1 MLNLELWHVV
11 LSAVVLVFLG
21 GVVGGWIAI
30 LSNVVKASREARQG
44 VSTLL
49 EEAADQ
55 MAHSS
60 PQDWAASG
68 LHLLKALD
76 VRVEGQEYQATL
88 RAIRSSIDTRLATG
102 QWPGKDTGS

>member
-1 MLNLELWHVV
+1 MVNLELWHVV

-21 GVVGGWIAI
+21 GVVGGWVAI
-30 LSNVVKASREARQG
+30 LGNVVKASREARQG

-55 MAHSS
+55 MAHESS
-60 PQDWAASG
+60 QDWAASV

-76 VRVEGQEYQATL
+76 VRVQGKEYQAAL
-88 RAIRSSIDTRLATG
+88 RAIRSGIDTRLNTG
-102 QWPGKDTGS
+102 QWPGRGAG

>member
-1 MLNLELWHVV
+1 MLSLELWHIV
-11 LSAVVLVFLG
+11 LSAIVLVFLG

-30 LSNVVKASREARQG
+30 LGSVIRATKEARRS

-55 MAHSS
+55 MAVSS
-60 PQDWAASG
+60 PQRWAACG

-76 VRVEGQEYQATL
+76 VRVTGEEFPAAL
-88 RAIRSSIDTRLATG
+88 KAIRSSIDVRL
-102 QWPGKDTGS
+102 DTGRWAEESPD

>member
-60 PQDWAASG
+60 SQDWAASG

-76 VRVEGQEYQATL
+76 VRVKGQEYQAAL

-102 QWPGKDTGS
+102 QWPVKDTGS